1 MTPRPN
7 SYVEDL
13 VPYEPGRPITD
24 VAREYG
30 LDPSQIAKLASNE
43 NPLGPSPSALQAIR
57 DGLPH
62 THLYPDGGG
71 LALRD
76 AIAKLHGLTRDH
88 VVLGCGSN
96 EIIEFCYHA
105 FTRPREGKVL
115 ASAYAFAVYGLM
127 AKLFGIPFE
136 EVPDRDFH
144 HDLAGFTARLSPE
157 VRLVFLASPNN
168 PTGTRIPNAEL
179 SAFVEKFPAGP
190 LLVLDEAYYEFI
202 PEPPPSVRW
211 VKEGRPV
218 VVLRTFSKVQG
229 LAGLRIGYGLARP
242 DLAAVLQKSRQPFN
256 TSSPAQAAA
265 LAALADTDH
274 VRKTVALTH
283 TGLERLHS
291 FLKKQGLR
299 FVPGTANF
307 VMVEVGDGDAVFRE
321 LQKRGLI
328 VRPLRSYRLPSWI
341 RISIGTPE
349 QMTRLEEALPR
360 ALTVGK

>member
-7 SYVEDL
+7 PYVEEL
-13 VPYEPGRPITD
+13 VPYEPGRPIED
-24 VAREYG
+24 VAKEYG
-30 LDPSQIAKLASNE
+30 LDPRHIAKLASNE
-43 NPLGPSPSALQAIR
+43 NPLGASPQALQAIR
-57 DGLPH
+57 NGLEH
-62 THLYPDGGG
+62 THLYPDGAG
-71 LALRD
+71 LALRE
-76 AIAKLHGLTRDH
+76 AIAKKHGLTRDH

-105 FTRPREGKVL
+105 FTRPGEGKVL

-127 AKLFGIPFE
+127 ARLFGIPFE

-144 HDLAGFTARLSPE
+144 HDLAGFSARLSPD

-179 SAFVEKFPAGP
+179 TAFVQKFPAGP
-190 LLVLDEAYYEFI
+190 LLVVDEAYYEFI
-202 PEPPPSVRW
+202 PEPPPSVQW
-211 VKEGRPV
+211 VKEGRPL

-242 DLAAVLQKSRQPFN
+242 DIAAVLQKSRQPFN
-256 TSSPAQAAA
+256 TSAPAQAAA
-265 LAALADTDH
+265 LAALADTEH
-274 VRKTVALTH
+274 VRRTVDLTH
-283 TGLERLHS
+283 SGLDQLHS
-291 FLKKQGLR
+291 FLKKLNLR

-307 VMVEVGDGDAVFRE
+307 VMVEVGDGDLVFRE

-341 RISIGTPE
+341 RISIGTPD
-349 QMTRLEEALPR
+349 QMKKLEEVLPQVLPSR
-360 ALTVGK
+360 P